1 MKPIKLPNTTLKPKD
16 DESSGQTDDIL
27 GEESGPSTLDTEEI
41 GAVTNFYGSV
51 STVEVMST
59 PHPQE
64 SGGAKEEQ
72 PGTTPDQDSPTSRV
86 ESMVEIVSPPD
97 ISGEQIAL
105 TVAAEVPS
113 YAPERCIASQS
124 VYTTEEPITS
134 TEGPTTPST
143 SGDVE
148 FKVERTEE
156 VMATEWDVFG
166 SPDEEGTP
174 AIVHDGPDDNDTH
187 EELQSVQ
194 ELATIEAEFIRATT
208 SVKPEES
215 KGKPHCFVLLH
226 LSSSQTSGHFYLQT
240 GSAGM

>member
-1 MKPIKLPNTTLKPKD
+1 
-16 DESSGQTDDIL
+16 
-27 GEESGPSTLDTEEI
+27 
-41 GAVTNFYGSV
+41 
-51 STVEVMST
+51 MST

-64 SGGAKEEQ
+64 RSGAKEEQ
-72 PGTTPDQDSPTSRV
+72 PSTIPDQDSPTSRA

-113 YAPERCIASQS
+113 YAPERCIAIQS

-134 TEGPTTPST
+134 TEGPITTST

-166 SPDEEGTP
+166 SPDEEDTP
-174 AIVHDGPDDNDTH
+174 AVVHDGPDDNDTC
-187 EELQSVQ
+187 EKLQSVQ
-194 ELATIEAEFIRATT
+194 ELATIEAEFIKATT
-208 SVKPEES
+208 SVKPEEN
-215 KGKPHCFVLLH
+215 KGKPQFFILLH
-226 LSSSQTSGHFYLQT
+226 LSSCQASGHFYIQA
-240 GSAGM
+240 GSLAM